1 MLIIKKAYIRTEY
14 RDLLLNYKVSQNT
27 GENIDQIK
35 SIFLLVVFVFNLLVR
50 PNSKIVRKDSKSPMR
65 L

>member
-35 SIFLLVVFVFNLLVR
+35 SIFLLVVFVFNLRMR

>member
-35 SIFLLVVFVFNLLVR
+35 SIFLLVVFVFNLLMR